1 MKSGPSCVHLKKDPL
16 MRSRK
21 FLLAA
26 ALLLAGAAEARSREA
41 ARRNLRRCMEISF
54 FEKAEGTRKGAGSLR
69 PLCNDYQMWTRS
81 AGGR

>member
-26 ALLLAGAAEARSREA
+26 ALHLAGAAPVLVGA
-41 ARRNLRRCMEISF
+41 AQPAGHAPAA
-54 FEKAEGTRKGAGSLR
+54 KA
-69 PLCNDYQMWTRS
+69 Q
-81 AGGR
+81 